1 MWWAILQRTKTIVV
15 FTIVLTILLASSY
28 LTNALPPIST
38 NLNSGPLVNSIIYKV
53 IPNQDQ
59 RVLALQ
65 AGEIEMDTSFF
76 DPVHYNTLDADP
88 TIAIYSAPRNGYGHI
103 TINCRDYPLN
113 ISGLRRA
120 FAYAFD
126 KTRVTSEI
134 MNGFS
139 IEHDSLVPQPNSWCI
154 ENDLDWHYYTDQ
166 SDIGNQ
172 LLDDLGF
179 EINTTTGFR
188 HAPNGDPFDIVILYP
203 SASQEIAG
211 ETAQIGVDALHAL
224 HIDAK
229 KGAADTNTLDDHGD
243 YDMIFYAVNY
253 YSNDVDWLA
262 YEYWSEYAD
271 VPFKNP
277 TNFKNATYDACRQ
290 QLLYGTTYEEVYNA
304 SYWMQKILQEQVPRL
319 VVYENIY
326 LQAYRTDRF
335 TGYVPDLGSYI
346 TGPWTM
352 RKLHRLDSTNGG
364 VVQVAIS
371 EEPDS
376 FNIFVTNSP
385 YSEIILTEL
394 WPSLY
399 RYGPD
404 LNPYP
409 DIAAN
414 LLIEK
419 HLDNPDVQ
427 SGHTRF
433 TIDIVHNATWSD
445 GIPLTAEDAA
455 FTFIYN
461 YESSALGNSAGKYL
475 DDLAAAYAP
484 NPYRVILEYNTET
497 YWHFSDFAYLR
508 IIPKH
513 IFNNETG
520 IGYTGWNTWN
530 PVFNPV
536 APHVTCGPF
545 RFANNYLNESFTL
558 NSNPLFHYAIN
569 TSSHELLPPT
579 DTTAVTTTTGT
590 NGWFDMTLVM
600 TSTLSASA
608 MTIILCSV
616 YGIYKHKKLTTR
628 PAE

>member
-326 LQAYRTDRF
+326 LQAYRTDTF

-352 RKLHRLDSTNGG
+352 RKLHMRDGTSGG
-364 VVQVAIS
+364 TVSVALG

-376 FNIFVTNSP
+376 FNIYLTTSP
-385 YSEIILTEL
+385 YSEIILSEI

-399 RYGPD
+399 SYGPD
-404 LNPYP
+404 FKPWPYL
-409 DIAAN
+409 AEH
-414 LLIEK
+414 LLVET
-419 HLDNPDVQ
+419 HTDNPDVP
-427 SGHTRF
+427 SGLTRY
-433 TIDIVHNATWSD
+433 TIDIIQNATWSD
-445 GIPLTAEDAA
+445 SIPLTAHDVA
-455 FTFIYN
+455 FTFEYIL
-461 YESSALGNSAGKYL
+461 ESGVYGNQTTTELGPLVS
-475 DDLAAAYAP
+475 AYATSD
-484 NPYRVILEYNTET
+484 YRVTIEYSMES
-497 YWHFSDFAYLR
+497 YWYFKDFAFQK
-508 IIPKH
+508 IIPEH

-520 IGYTGWNTWN
+520 IGYSGWSDWN
-530 PVFNPV
+530 PVYDPSSPN
-536 APHVTCGPF
+536 TNCGPF
-545 RFANNYLNESFTL
+545 VLSDFEENEFFQLTTNRGFA
-558 NSNPLFHYAIN
+558 YAPPFEEPTPPDIIQ
-569 TSSHELLPPT
+569 TS
-579 DTTAVTTTTGT
+579 TTTVPVLPISILSIIISAVSVGVIVVMIMKIISNKK
-590 NGWFDMTLVM
+590 NG
-600 TSTLSASA
+600 STLGPSLS
-608 MTIILCSV
+608 
-616 YGIYKHKKLTTR
+616 
-628 PAE
+628 